1 MTAVMADSGGHSR
14 RCRMAFLNENYLKL
28 QAGYLFPEIARRV
41 REFLERNSDAAERL
55 IRCGIGDVTE
65 PLPRV
70 AIEAMKA
77 AAEELGHRE
86 TFRGYGPEQGYEFL
100 RNKIAQFDYRDRGI
114 EVADD
119 EIFLSDGSKCDCGH
133 ILDILGEQNR
143 MAITDPV
150 YPVYVDT
157 NVMAGHTGPVRAD
170 GSYEGILYLP
180 CTIENNFVP
189 EPPREH
195 ADVIYLC
202 FPNNPT
208 GAVAT
213 CAQLTGWVEYAHDHN
228 AILLFDAAYEAYID
242 DRPHLNP
249 LPGEEEDI
257 GRGSLGNQDGRP
269 YAKRQV
275 RAGSK
280 IPHSIFEIDGARE
293 CAIEFRSFSKTG
305 GFTGVRCGFTVLP
318 KSVLASTENGKK
330 LALHP
335 LWHRR
340 WSTKS
345 NGVSYPVQRGAEAL
359 YSAEG
364 REQVR
369 ALVDHYMGNARILS
383 EGARA
388 AGFAVHGGKNAP
400 YIWVET
406 RPGQT
411 SWQTFDW
418 MLGELNVVITPGS
431 GFGSRGEGYF
441 RVSAFNSRDN
451 AEEVARRLRES
462 KPS

>member
-1 MTAVMADSGGHSR
+1 
-14 RCRMAFLNENYLKL
+14 
-28 QAGYLFPEIARRV
+28 
-41 REFLERNSDAAERL
+41 
-55 IRCGIGDVTE
+55 
-65 PLPRV
+65 
-70 AIEAMKA
+70 MKA
-77 AAEELGHRE
+77 AAEELGQRE

-100 RNKIAQFDYRDRGI
+100 RSKIAQFDYRDRGI
-114 EVADD
+114 EITDD

-133 ILDILGEQNR
+133 ILDILGGQNKI
-143 MAITDPV
+143 AITDPV

-157 NVMAGHTGPVRAD
+157 NVMAGHTGPARAD
-170 GSYEGILYLP
+170 GGYEGIVYLP
-180 CTIENNFVP
+180 CTIENGFVP
-189 EPPREH
+189 EPPGEH

-208 GAVAT
+208 GAVASRT
-213 CAQLTGWVEYAHDHN
+213 QLTNWVAYAHDHD
-228 AILLFDAAYEAYID
+228 AILLFDAAYEAYIN
-242 DRPHLNP
+242 DRPHLNS
-249 LPGEEEDI
+249 LPRGEE
-257 GRGSLGNQDGRP
+257 G
-269 YAKRQV
+269 AKRQV
-275 RAGSK
+275 RGGE

-318 KSVLASTENGKK
+318 KSVLARTENGKK

-359 YSAEG
+359 YSEEG

-369 ALVDHYMGNARILS
+369 ALIDHYMGNARILS

-388 AGFAVHGGKNAP
+388 AGFAVHGGTNAP

-418 MLGELNVVITPGS
+418 MLRKLNVVITPGS
-431 GFGSRGEGYF
+431 GFGSRGEGFF
-441 RVSAFNSRDN
+441 RVSAFNSRAN
-451 AEEVARRLRES
+451 AVEVARRLRDAS
-462 KPS
+462 GPNS